1 MSRRR
6 SSANTGEARKTANS
20 GESSRRRTLF
30 IAASLLALVGLVDAI
45 YLTIK
50 HLSGEGVQ
58 CTVTTG
64 CEEVLTSAYATIG
77 GYPLAALGAVAYFTA
92 FSLATLALFGY
103 RTAQTFLFY
112 LVAVML
118 LTSLFLI
125 YVQAFV
131 IRHWCQYCLL
141 SAAVTFCLM
150 GVVLALRF
158 ARSRA

>member
-1 MSRRR
+1 VSGRSPSVNKGEARATAEAIAPSRRR
-6 SSANTGEARKTANS
+6 
-20 GESSRRRTLF
+20 LL
-30 IAASLLALVGLVDAI
+30 IAASLLALVGLCDAI

-58 CTVTTG
+58 CTVTGG
-64 CEEVLTSAYATIG
+64 CEEVLTSAYASVG
-77 GYPLAALGAVAYFTA
+77 GFPLAAFGAIAYFTA

-103 RTAQTFLFY
+103 RAAATFLFY
-112 LVAVML
+112 LVTVML

-141 SAAVTFCLM
+141 SAAVTLCLM
-150 GVVLALRF
+150 GIVLALRF
-158 ARSRA
+158 SRARA